1 MLELEGLG
9 HGFPGGDWL
18 FRDASLQVGG
28 GEVVAVLGPNGRG
41 KTTLLRCA
49 AGLLAPTEGVVRR
62 GVGVGY
68 VPQAQAAGLGYPV
81 LDMVLMGRVRHVRSY
96 ASPGRRDVAAAQHA
110 LEQVGLSHLAE
121 RAVTRLSGGE
131 RQLVVIARALA
142 SESPMLILDEP
153 ASALDLHNQATVL
166 RLLRDLADAGMGVLL
181 TTHHPDHAF
190 ALADRAVLLHGG
202 QDVRA
207 GPVSSV
213 LTAGALSELYD
224 VPIRTVS
231 YDDDGRVRT
240 VLTTRYL

>member
-166 RLLRDLADAGMGVLL
+166 RLLRDLADAGMGVLHGPL
-181 TTHHPDHAF
+181 CGEVARLARRRRKTGRTGRRSRTTVPD
-190 ALADRAVLLHGG
+190 
-202 QDVRA
+202 
-207 GPVSSV
+207 PCTSSWSRP
-213 LTAGALSELYD
+213 A
-224 VPIRTVS
+224 RTVTS
-231 YDDDGRVRT
+231 TRT
-240 VLTTRYL
+240 CP